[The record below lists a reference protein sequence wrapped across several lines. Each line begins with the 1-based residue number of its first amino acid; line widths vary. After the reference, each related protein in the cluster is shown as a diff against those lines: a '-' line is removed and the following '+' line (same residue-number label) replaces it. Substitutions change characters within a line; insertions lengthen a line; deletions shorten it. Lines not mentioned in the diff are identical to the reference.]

1 MHSNEQ
7 LNRTDLQNK
16 RIADNPDYV
25 ASGKVLQTIASVRV
39 NVEDPAKPSIGKNH
53 LKKAILTVGI
63 KNMSL
68 LNEYQPFTLSYEQAL
83 HFFTNEY
90 D

>member
-1 MHSNEQ
+1 MLSKEQ
-7 LNRTDLQNK
+7 LNCNDLPNK
-16 RIADNPDYV
+16 LIADNPGYV
-25 ASGKVLQTIASVRV
+25 ASGKVLQTLVSVRV
-39 NVEDPAKPSIGKNH
+39 NVEDPAKTSIGKNH

-68 LNEYQPFTLSYEQAL
+68 LNEHHLFTLSYEQAV
-83 HFFTNEY
+83 HCFTNDY